1 MKAKMSVQKI
11 IEDYLKQNGF
21 GGLVYPD
28 ECACKIGD
36 LQPCDSPCMY
46 CEPGYIQHDPTGEF
60 DFIIT
65 TVKPKFHP
73 ANGDKKSG

>member
-1 MKAKMSVQKI
+1 MKNKKTNCVRLILES
-11 IEDYLKQNGF
+11 YLKDNGF

-36 LQPCDSPCMY
+36 LQPCDGGMLE
-46 CEPGYIQHDPTGEF
+46 CEPGYLQHDPTGEY

-65 TVKPKFHP
+65 TKKPKV
-73 ANGDKKSG
+73 